1 MLCFYEF
8 NNLNIFIVL
17 FTTFIIYN
25 LLCKKNKDK
34 NKDKNNL
41 NLDKLIYAFIFG
53 ILLSLISSYM
63 FAMKNEQLLTDNY
76 WELSNS

>member
-25 LLCKKNKDK
+25 ILCKKNKD
-34 NKDKNNL
+34 KDKNNL

-53 ILLSLISSYM
+53 TVLSLISSYIL
-63 FAMKNEQLLTDNY
+63 AMKNEQLLTENY
-76 WELSNS
+76 WDLSNS